1 MDADG
6 FLKQAS
12 LDDTVESLTINNGL
26 ARPLMRAAGVKN
38 DATFTRKGN
47 VRACVIL
54 VGIFRC

>member
-26 ARPLMRAAGVKN
+26 ARPLMRAAGSK
-38 DATFTRKGN
+38 K
-47 VRACVIL
+47 
-54 VGIFRC
+54 RCNFHP